1 MAEKMAK
8 LANLWIILSEH
19 RILMFLN
26 DKISNY

>member
-8 LANLWIILSEH
+8 LANLWIILSGK
-19 RILMFLN
+19 RILLFLN

>member
-8 LANLWIILSEH
+8 LANLWIILSLN
-19 RILMFLN
+19 RVLLFLN